1 MKVKNMFEEY
11 QDILTTD
18 ELAQILR
25 LNERT
30 VIKLA
35 KEGQLPAAKIA
46 SQFRFSK
53 EKILEWLELQ
63 MNHYSDDLLADM
75 EKGMLEKA
83 VPVHKLLVESHI
95 ELNMK
100 ATNKEEVLV
109 ELTEIAKK
117 TGLLRNQDEL
127 LKSLQSREE
136 LCSTALG
143 NGIAMPHPRKTSWDV
158 VRNLIIII
166 GISKKGI
173 DFGASDD
180 QPVHIFIMLAI
191 PLLPLHL
198 QFVSR
203 LARIFHDKTVM
214 QKIMDSTSERTV
226 IEIIQ
231 EKEQELNQNNE
242 PVE

>member
-1 MKVKNMFEEY
+1 MFEEY

-95 ELNMK
+95 
-100 ATNKEEVLV
+100 
-109 ELTEIAKK
+109 
-117 TGLLRNQDEL
+117 
-127 LKSLQSREE
+127 
-136 LCSTALG
+136 
-143 NGIAMPHPRKTSWDV
+143 
-158 VRNLIIII
+158 
-166 GISKKGI
+166 
-173 DFGASDD
+173 
-180 QPVHIFIMLAI
+180 
-191 PLLPLHL
+191 
-198 QFVSR
+198 
-203 LARIFHDKTVM
+203 
-214 QKIMDSTSERTV
+214 
-226 IEIIQ
+226 
-231 EKEQELNQNNE
+231 
-242 PVE
+242 